1 MADIIS
7 DTDALERIG
16 EAARE
21 HDSKVSLILHTSE
34 TGGELQRGL
43 TSAAQQVHR
52 ATLGTIEFRESDTAP
67 PPLVPAL
74 TINESGR
81 DIVRYHTVPQGPEE
95 WPFLETLAALAGLT
109 GDSAS
114 GQDLGATGRSVCI
127 EVFVAEGCPNCPHGV
142 RAATEL
148 AVANE
153 SVSVSVVDA
162 SEFAEHASRVQ
173 VRSVPTFVVNGELTI
188 IGVLPAEELAN
199 RIAEALGPDGENV
212 VFESLMKSGRI
223 ADATAGLVAGKGLDA
238 FAELWN
244 KSTLEER
251 IGLSLAA
258 QNAVEEHREALDE
271 LVELILPSLEADDG
285 ALRGDTA
292 DLLGAIAHE
301 KARSALER
309 LLHDDHEDAADAA
322 AEAIESIDER
332 KAETGLEPADP

>member
-7 DTDALERIG
+7 DTDALERIA

-43 TSAAQQVHR
+43 TSVAQQVHR
-52 ATLGTIEFRESDTAP
+52 ATLGAVELRESDTAP

-81 DIVRYHTVPQGPEE
+81 DIVRYHAVPQGPEE
-95 WPFLETLAALAGLT
+95 WPFLETLAVLAGSA

-114 GQDLGATGRSVCI
+114 GHDLGATDSPIRI
-127 EVFVAEGCPNCPHGV
+127 EVFIAEGCPNCPHGV

-153 SVSVSVVDA
+153 PVSVSVVDA
-162 SEFAEHASRVQ
+162 SEFPEHASRFQ

-188 IGVLPAEELAN
+188 IGVLPTGELTN

-212 VFESLMKSGRI
+212 VFTSLMKSGRI
-223 ADATAGLVAGKGLDA
+223 ADATARLVTGKGLNA

-244 KSTLEER
+244 QSTLEER
-251 IGLSLAA
+251 IGLSLVA
-258 QNAVEEHREALDE
+258 QNAVGEHREALDE

-285 ALRGDTA
+285 ARRGDTA
-292 DLLGAIAHE
+292 DLLGAIGNE
-301 KARSALER
+301 KARSPLER
-309 LLHDDHEDAADAA
+309 LLHDDHEDVAEAAAD
-322 AEAIESIDER
+322 AIESIDER
-332 KAETGLEPADP
+332 KAETASDTAEP